1 MTADYRSVFT
11 ENGALYGN
19 DYIVPDPCTTEFRL
33 RFRAETECTPRV
45 LKILEILIP
54 EDAPICC
61 EGYQMLSLTA
71 GTFGHP
77 RQVGRIDEVRD
88 YRLYDGR
95 DGILGANF
103 FAFHADDVWHLMG
116 TTSCTETSVFFRKNG
131 GVLEVYWDL
140 GDITVAAGGD
150 YESEYICFLTGSSR
164 DEILDEYARRIN
176 IRMPP
181 LSGYRSAGWC
191 SWYAYY
197 AGITE
202 SAVRENLD
210 CMAQDW
216 PELSLVLIDDGYQP
230 FMGDWLESS
239 ERFGSGVKRICED
252 ILARGKCPALWISP
266 FIASGGSRLFREH
279 RDWFIRGAD
288 GSPVPAGDI
297 TYGGWRDTPW
307 YLLDTSVYEVREH
320 LARVFR
326 IFRRDYGISCF
337 KLDACYFG
345 AVPGTRSSRPGVTW
359 ISRYRLGLMAIRR
372 GAGDDACLIGC
383 NAPLWPSLGLLN
395 VMRLGDDAERRQDR
409 ANLNSEMLR
418 YRYWMA
424 DMFWTMDPDAIL
436 TAPLEGANPP
446 EAAVRVMTAQAYA
459 LGGLLMLGDPLR
471 ETRFPGGERFFRKL
485 FGNVHDRRRAQPLNR
500 ALTVFRNEK
509 DVITVF
515 GGNSGEPLAAYRGR
529 YRVFAGSPASEAD
542 FVPAGDAEI
551 LLPEGAGRDF

>member
-1 MTADYRSVFT
+1 MTADYRAIFT
-11 ENGALYGN
+11 ENGSLYGN
-19 DYIVPDPCTTEFRL
+19 EYIVPDPLTTEFRL
-33 RFRAETECTPRV
+33 RFQTAEECTPRV
-45 LKILEILIP
+45 LKVLEIMIP
-54 EDAPICC
+54 EEAPIYC

-77 RQVGRIDEVRD
+77 RQTGRIDEVRD
-88 YRLYDGR
+88 YRLYDSR

-103 FAFHADDVWHLMG
+103 FAFYADGLWHLVG
-116 TTSCTETSVFFRKNG
+116 ATSCTETDIFFRKSN
-131 GVLEVYWDL
+131 GVLEIYWEL
-140 GDITVAAGGD
+140 GDITVAAGSE

-176 IRMPP
+176 VRMPP
-181 LSGYRSAGWC
+181 LSGRRDTGWC

-202 SAVRENLD
+202 ARIRENLD
-210 CMAQDW
+210 IMAAEW
-216 PELSLVLIDDGYQP
+216 PELRIMLIDDGYQP

-239 ERFGSGVKRICED
+239 ERFRSGVKLISED

-279 RDWFIRGAD
+279 RDWFIQGDD
-288 GSPVPAGDI
+288 GVPLAAGDI

-326 IFRRDYGISCF
+326 ILRRDYGISCF

-345 AVPGTRSSRPGVTW
+345 ALPGARSSRPGVTW
-359 ISRYRLGLMAIRR
+359 ISRYRLGLTAIRR
-372 GAGDDACLIGC
+372 GAGEDACLIGC

-395 VMRLGDDAERRQDR
+395 VMRLGDDAERRQER
-409 ANLNSEMLR
+409 AVLNCEMLR

-436 TAPLEGANPP
+436 TAPLEGTPPP
-446 EAAVRVMTAQAYA
+446 ETAVRVMTAQAYA
-459 LGGLLMLGDPLR
+459 LGGMLMLGDPLGG
-471 ETRFPGGERFFRKL
+471 TGFPGGERFFRML
-485 FGNVHDRRRAQPLNR
+485 FGQVRDRKRAVPVNR
-500 ALTVFRNEK
+500 ALTVFRN
-509 DVITVF
+509 DAGAVTVF
-515 GGNSGEPLAAYRGR
+515 GGNSGEPLAAYRGMF
-529 YRVFAGSPASEAD
+529 RVFAGRAAAEEDA
-542 FVPAGDAEI
+542 VPAGDAEI
-551 LLPEGAGRDF
+551 LVPEGLLRNL